1 MIKLLTEYEQNHCC
15 TMIYTNKNL
24 GSLHRNRIFITSFFL
39 LTSNLRN
46 MIKTFHHIFFLKK
59 PKGYEK
65 GPVPIYLRITVAGKR
80 AEFSIARNVE
90 PFHWNQAAGKM
101 KGITEEVKKFNAHL
115 DALQSKLYDAHQSL
129 IRENK
134 MITAEAL
141 KNKYTGATDRQR
153 MLVPIFQKHND
164 EVTALVGKEFAE
176 GTLERYKTSLS
187 HTIEFMK
194 WKYNI
199 SDIDIRD
206 INHEFITEY
215 DFYLRSVRSC
225 ANNTA
230 VKYIKNFKKIIRICI
245 ANGWLERDPFVNY
258 KVKLKEV
265 ERAFLSE
272 AELQTIMEKEFAT
285 ERLNQVKD
293 IFLFSCFTGLA
304 YSDVRKMSQGNIATG
319 IDGEKWLFINRTK
332 TDTASRV
339 PLLPT
344 ALEIL
349 DKYKEHPLC
358 RNQKKLLPVLSN
370 QKMNAYLKE
379 IADICEITKELTYHI
394 ARHTFATTVT
404 LNNDVPIESV
414 SKMLGH
420 KNIRTTQHYA
430 KLLDKKVSHDM
441 QALRDKFRPQLKVVD
456 TKTGSR

>member
-1 MIKLLTEYEQNHCC
+1 MVK
-15 TMIYTNKNL
+15 M
-24 GSLHRNRIFITSFFL
+24 
-39 LTSNLRN
+39 
-46 MIKTFHHIFFLKK
+46 FHHIFFLKK
-59 PKGYEK
+59 PTGYK
-65 GPVPIYLRITVAGKR
+65 SGSKPVYLRTIDGKR
-80 AEFSIARNVE
+80 AEISINKEFE
-90 PFHWNQAAGKM
+90 PTRWIPGAGKM
-101 KGITEEVKKFNAHL
+101 KGSSEEVRKFNAHL
-115 DALQSKLYDAHQSL
+115 DALQSKLYYAHQSL

-134 MITAEAL
+134 LITAESL
-141 KNKYTGATDRQR
+141 KNKYTGASDRQR

-164 EVTALVGKEFAE
+164 EVTALVGKEFSAV
-176 GTLERYKTSLS
+176 TLERYKTSLS
-187 HTIEFMK
+187 HTIEFMQY
-194 WKYNI
+194 KYKI

-206 INHEFITEY
+206 INHEFITDY
-215 DFYLRSVRSC
+215 DFYLRSERKC
-225 ANNTA
+225 ANNTT
-230 VKYIKNFKKIIRICI
+230 VKYLKNFKKIIRICI
-245 ANGWLERDPFVNY
+245 ANGWLDKDPFVGY

-265 ERAFLSE
+265 ERDFLSE
-272 AELQTIMEKEFAT
+272 EELQSILNKEFAT

-304 YSDVRKMSQGNIATG
+304 YSDVKKMSYENVATG

-344 ALEIL
+344 PLTVV

-358 RNQKKLLPVLSN
+358 RNQKKLLPVLIN

-379 IADICEITKELTYHI
+379 IADLCKIPKELTFHI

-430 KLLDKKVSHDM
+430 KLLDRKVSNDM
-441 QALRDKFRPQLKVVD
+441 QALRNKLQQKLNVID
-456 TKTGSR
+456 TKTGS